1 MLYQKITCKMAE
13 YLEREAVIE
22 KEQKEE
28 CAYGLEM
35 LISSICLA
43 GMLFGVAYFL
53 KAIDKAILYYIL
65 FAWIRKYAGG
75 YHAKTYIGCTSL
87 YLLTFCFSVFME
99 RNLLYIL
106 NLEQVQSFEIVVMIS
121 LMITVVSFAPIENAN
136 NPIEKENKEKYYY
149 YALVRTVIVIIIN
162 IVCMVEKNEVYHWNS
177 ICLFWVLIYMY
188 IGKWIKR

>member
-1 MLYQKITCKMAE
+1 MLYQKIACKMAE
-13 YLEREAVIE
+13 YLEKEAVIE
-22 KEQKEE
+22 KAQKEE

-53 KAIDKAILYYIL
+53 KAIDKAVLYYIL

-87 YLLTFCFSVFME
+87 YLLTFYFSVFME

-121 LMITVVSFAPIENAN
+121 LMITVVSFAPIE
-136 NPIEKENKEKYYY
+136 KENKEKYYY

-162 IVCMVEKNEVYHWNS
+162 IVCMVKKNEVYHWNS
-177 ICLFWVLIYMY
+177 IFLFWVLIYMY

>member
-1 MLYQKITCKMAE
+1 MLYQKIACKMAE

-53 KAIDKAILYYIL
+53 KAIDKAVLYYIL

-87 YLLTFCFSVFME
+87 YLLTFSFSVFME

-106 NLEQVQSFEIVVMIS
+106 NLKQMQGFEFVVMIS
-121 LMITVVSFAPIENAN
+121 LMITVIFLLRL
-136 NPIEKENKEKYYY
+136 K
-149 YALVRTVIVIIIN
+149 
-162 IVCMVEKNEVYHWNS
+162 M
-177 ICLFWVLIYMY
+177 
-188 IGKWIKR
+188 

>member
-1 MLYQKITCKMAE
+1 MLYQKIACKMAE

-53 KAIDKAILYYIL
+53 KAIDKAVLYYIL

-106 NLEQVQSFEIVVMIS
+106 NLKQMQSFEIVVMIS
-121 LMITVVSFAPIENAN
+121 LMITVVFFAPIENVN

-149 YALVRTVIVIIIN
+149 YALVRTVIVIVIN
-162 IVCMVEKNEVYHWNS
+162 IVCMVEKMKF
-177 ICLFWVLIYMY
+177 I
-188 IGKWIKR
+188 IGTVFAYFGF

>member
-1 MLYQKITCKMAE
+1 MLYQKIACKMAE

-53 KAIDKAILYYIL
+53 KAIDTAVLYYIL

-87 YLLTFCFSVFME
+87 YLLTFSFSVFME

-106 NLEQVQSFEIVVMIS
+106 NLKQMQGFEFVVMIS
-121 LMITVVSFAPIENAN
+121 LMIFFAPIENVN

-149 YALVRTVIVIIIN
+149 YALIRTVIVIIIN
-162 IVCMVEKNEVYHWNS
+162 IVCMTKKIEVYHWNS

-188 IGKWIKR
+188 IGKWIRK